1 MPVYIKVYSPDSASV
16 ILSETSNLSPLNLSD
31 DFSLVQMTLKGD
43 LSGFDE
49 LMRRY
54 QSALLIFLKQQT
66 GDQTSAE
73 DLVQETFLKAYQNLD
88 KFNGAKYDSKRA
100 FSTWLF
106 TIARRLF
113 LNENRS
119 AAGKA
124 RLSARKK
131 QIFDSENGRDE
142 FSERLK
148 EIPDPLP
155 ETDALVVYREQHGR
169 LWSWVKQQLTDDQ
182 WSALW
187 LRYTED
193 YSVKQIGQILDKSP
207 GGVKSLLARAKE
219 SLAKSAKK
227 LNLSWDSFAGID

>member
-1 MPVYIKVYSPDSASV
+1 MSVYYKVYSSDSASV

-31 DFSLVQMTLKGD
+31 DFSLVQMTLEGN

-66 GDQTSAE
+66 GDPSSAE

-106 TIARRLF
+106 TIARRLY

-124 RLSARKK
+124 RLAARQKRTNEPETG
-131 QIFDSENGRDE
+131 IDE
-142 FSERLK
+142 YSERLK

-155 ETDALVVYREQHGR
+155 KADAQVVFREQHGR
-169 LWSWVKQQLTDDQ
+169 LWRWVKQQLTDDQ